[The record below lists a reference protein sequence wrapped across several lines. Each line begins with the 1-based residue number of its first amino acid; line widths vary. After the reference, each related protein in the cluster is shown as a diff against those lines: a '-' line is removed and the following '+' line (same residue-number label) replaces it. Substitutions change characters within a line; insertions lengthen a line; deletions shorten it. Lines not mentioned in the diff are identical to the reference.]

1 MILEDSQIA
10 EVVCQIWIDK
20 PSESTSYCRAVFAAL
35 NEHLA
40 ILNRPLIITKD
51 TAHFSTSYPKLLN
64 AWKNIQKTQK
74 KRTHEP
80 AKARV
85 ITLVS
90 SRAIWQVFNPY
101 DAEELR
107 DMVIFDGLTTLGK
120 RPADLRRL
128 QTKDVLIKEGEFVVA
143 PFGSIFL
150 RQVETGTWL

>member
-20 PSESTSYCRAVFAAL
+20 PSESTSYCRAVLAAL
-35 NEHLA
+35 NEHLR
-40 ILNRPLIITKD
+40 ILNRPLIATKD

-107 DMVIFDGLTTLGK
+107 DMVIFDGLTTLDNLGQTACGSK
-120 RPADLRRL
+120 TSSDEGCVDQRRR
-128 QTKDVLIKEGEFVVA
+128 ICG
-143 PFGSIFL
+143 GSLWFYL
-150 RQVETGTWL
+150 FASS